1 MKRMTRGRRKAL
13 IVGAVGVAAAAA
25 GALAALGLLR
35 SQDSGAALQAARFTD
50 LEGKTRRLAEWRG
63 KVVLC
68 NFWATWCPPC
78 REEIPMLVALSK
90 EMAPK
95 GVQIVGIALDSAVK
109 VGEFAR
115 DYKVTY
121 PLVIAGS
128 DGIDLMRATGNQ
140 LGGLPYTA
148 FLDRRGRIMHRKLG
162 ALQEAQVREWLAEML
177 RA

>member
-1 MKRMTRGRRKAL
+1 MTLGRRKAL
-13 IVGAVGVAAAAA
+13 IIGAVGVAATAA

-35 SQDSGAALQAARFTD
+35 SEDAGAALRAAQFTD

-63 KVVLC
+63 KVVVC

-90 EMAPK
+90 EMAPN
-95 GVQIVGIALDSAVK
+95 GVEIVGIALDYAVK
-109 VGEFAR
+109 VEEFAR

-121 PLVIAGS
+121 PLLIAGP

-148 FLDRRGRIMHRKLG
+148 FLDRRGRIVHRKLG
-162 ALQEAQVREWLAEML
+162 ALKEIQVRDWLAQML

>member
-1 MKRMTRGRRKAL
+1 MTPGRRKAL
-13 IVGAVGVAAAAA
+13 IMSAVGASAVAA

-35 SQDSGAALQAARFTD
+35 SEDAGAALQSAEFTD
-50 LEGKTRRLAEWRG
+50 LEGKTRRIRGWRG

-95 GVQIVGIALDSAVK
+95 GAQIVGIALDSVTK
-109 VGEFAR
+109 VRQFAM

-121 PLVIAGS
+121 PLLIPGP
-128 DGIDLMRATGNQ
+128 DGIDLMRASGNQ
-140 LGGLPYTA
+140 VGGLPYTV
-148 FLDRRGRIMHRKLG
+148 FLDRRGRIAHRKLG
-162 ALQEAQVREWLAEML
+162 ALNERQTRDWLVEML
-177 RA
+177 QA